1 MPEGRRDWGWLTL
14 TLVAS
19 DLGAV
24 LLAFWLAAAL
34 VWRTGV
40 GINGGNDSDW
50 LVLVMVPVLGAI
62 FFAQGLYEP
71 ANLLVGAREFA
82 GVFRA
87 SSYGLLAITVI
98 TFVLRWRS
106 EERRVGEE
114 CS

>member
-50 LVLVMVPVLGAI
+50 LVLVMVPVLGAVL
-62 FFAQGLYEP
+62 FAPGLYEP
-71 ANLLVGAREFA
+71 AQLLVGAREVA
-82 GVFRA
+82 RRLRA
-87 SSYGLLAITVI
+87 RSYRLPAINGITV
-98 TFVLRWRS
+98 
-106 EERRVGEE
+106 
-114 CS
+114 